1 MSHSPHKQKHISR
14 SAKWILVAFVLLL
27 LGSGRASA
35 QFMQLQLIINNEVAI
50 HDARNLQLGEIP
62 LKFGWVQVEP
72 GDEFSG
78 RFSII
83 ASENVNVIV
92 SVQAPEELIK
102 DATNRLPFQVKAGY
116 PNNGTRLSRQATPF
130 NSSQATSF
138 NSSLATSFNSSQARF
153 ALSGKG
159 QLAEQL
165 RPADGKIEATVYLFG
180 AAYAGEVSPG
190 LYKGTI
196 TITTEYE

>member
-1 MSHSPHKQKHISR
+1 MSHSPHKQKHSRR

-62 LKFGWVQVEP
+62 LQFGWVQVEP

-78 RFSII
+78 RFSIV

-92 SVQAPEELIK
+92 SIQSPEELIK

-116 PNNGTRLSRQATPF
+116 LNNGTRLARQATP
-130 NSSQATSF
+130 
-138 NSSLATSFNSSQARF
+138 FNSSQARF